1 MAKSPVYV
9 CTKCDAQ
16 FPKWSGRCT
25 ACGAWGSIG
34 QNPTDGTAAA
44 PEQRGRIAAAPGKSS
59 SFKQENGSA
68 HAKMHTSGFAP
79 LDLTLGGGIVD
90 GSVTLIAGEPG
101 IGKSTLLA
109 QLSLTRAAK
118 GDTVLYVTGEESPA
132 QIRRRLDRLSKE
144 VPDSLRFLDRTDAD
158 VVAATIETEGP
169 ALAIIDSIQTMRAP
183 GVESEAGS
191 ATQVKASAAII
202 AEAAKRSHKPV
213 MIVGQVNKDGDIAG
227 PRLLEHLVDTVLFLE
242 GDRMHRYRVLRALK
256 HRFGA
261 TDEVALLSMTEHGLV
276 AVEDASME
284 LLKDRAMGVPGSSIT
299 CLIEGHRPMLLE
311 VQALIS
317 PAGYGTPIRRAT
329 GIDSARLGMLLAV
342 LGRRAGIQTADKDVY
357 ANAAGGF
364 DARDPS
370 ADLAIATAI
379 ASAVKD
385 APLDPRLLVFGE
397 IGLAGELRP
406 VGLPEARLKEGAR
419 LGFTQALVPKG
430 QGKNAPKEIIVKE
443 AGTLR
448 EALQMIH
455 VM

>member
-1 MAKSPVYV
+1 MHKGPVYT
-9 CTKCDAQ
+9 CAKCDAQ
-16 FPKWSGRCT
+16 FPKWAGRCT

-34 QNPTDGTAAA
+34 QTPTEGSESS
-44 PEQRGRIAAAPGKSS
+44 PEQRGRVAAMPSKSA
-59 SFKQENGSA
+59 SFKGEDGA
-68 HAKMHTSGFAP
+68 VHAKMRQSGFAP
-79 LDLTLGGGIVD
+79 LDATLGGGIVD

-109 QLSLTRAAK
+109 QLSLVRAANK
-118 GDTVLYVTGEESPA
+118 DAVLYVTGEESPA
-132 QIRRRLDRLSKE
+132 QIRRRLDRLSKD
-144 VPDSLRFLDRTDAD
+144 VPESLHFLDRTDAD
-158 VVAATIETEGP
+158 VVAATIEAEGP

-183 GVESEAGS
+183 GVESEPGS

-202 AEAAKRSHKPV
+202 AEAAKRSHKAV
-213 MIVGQVNKDGDIAG
+213 IIVGQVTKDGDIAG

-242 GDRMHRYRVLRALK
+242 GDRMHRYRILRALK

-261 TDEVALLSMTEHGLV
+261 TDEVALLSMTEQGLI
-276 AVEDASME
+276 AVEDASTE
-284 LLKDRAMGVPGSSIT
+284 LLKDRASGVPGSSIT

-311 VQALIS
+311 VQALVS

-329 GIDSARLGMLLAV
+329 GIDTARLGMLLAV
-342 LGRRAGIQTADKDVY
+342 LGRRAGVQTADKDVY

-370 ADLAIATAI
+370 ADLALATAI

-385 APLDPRLLVFGE
+385 AALDPRLLVFGE

-406 VGLPEARLKEGAR
+406 VALPEARLKEGAR

-430 QGKNAPKEIIVKE
+430 QGKNAPKGLLVKE